1 VEKKQLK
8 LLLTIIFSLIF
19 LISLVG
25 GVYYWRVIKT
35 TTTSKPEER
44 GDFYIQ
50 EPKEYY
56 VKQQTEVYD
65 SPDGVMVHTLV
76 KGNRF
81 IILDRQEDW
90 LQIKITRSEEDIS
103 DEGWIR
109 TSEGAYFLIF
119 YDATQR

>member
-8 LLLTIIFSLIF
+8 LLLLILSLVF
-19 LISLVG
+19 LISLAG
-25 GVYYWRVIKT
+25 GVCYWRIIKT
-35 TTTSKPEER
+35 TTTSKTEER

-65 SPDGVMVHTLV
+65 SPDGALVNNLV

-81 IILDRQEDW
+81 VILEQQDDW
-90 LQIKITRSEEDIS
+90 LQIKVTRSEEEIPE
-103 DEGWIR
+103 EGWIK

-119 YDATQR
+119 YDATR